1 MQYKKK
7 SGKSPDLLTWVG
19 SYVKSVMNDC
29 RHLYIRQIKTV
40 RSGHRKNGATATVTR
55 ENNSVSSKTAAPADG
70 AREMEERM
78 KGSRMSLPTQMAI
91 GMVLG
96 IIAGAI
102 TPAVGFDPSYYK
114 PVGQLFINLVRM
126 VVVPLVLT
134 TLVAGAASVGDV
146 SKLGRVAGKTLV
158 YYLATTG
165 IAVVVGLVLANIFQP
180 GNGLSIA
187 TEGLK
192 AKEVTP
198 PTLVSVFLNIVP
210 INPMEALSKGNMLQ
224 IIFFALLFGFGLSVI
239 GEKGKSVLHFFDG
252 AADVMIKVTGFVM
265 LYAPIGVF
273 GLMAYTVSMHGL
285 SVLLPL
291 IKLVLVMYL
300 ACILQIL
307 LVYLPCIKVTGL
319 TPRQFLRGIA
329 SSMMIAFTTCSSAAA
344 LSTTLLSVQ
353 KLGASRSVS
362 SFSIPL
368 GNTINMDG
376 AAIYMGI
383 AAIFAAEVYGIPM
396 PLDKQLTVILLAI
409 LASIGSMGVPGAA
422 LIMITMVFTQVGIP
436 LEAIALVAGVD
447 RIMDMART
455 TINVLGDAT
464 GALFVSKL
472 ENDFDPERG
481 RLMEQ

>member
-1 MQYKKK
+1 
-7 SGKSPDLLTWVG
+7 
-19 SYVKSVMNDC
+19 
-29 RHLYIRQIKTV
+29 
-40 RSGHRKNGATATVTR
+40 
-55 ENNSVSSKTAAPADG
+55 
-70 AREMEERM
+70 M

-96 IIAGAI
+96 IAAGAL
-102 TPAVGFDPSYYK
+102 TPAMGLDPSWYK

-146 SKLGRVAGKTLV
+146 SKLGRVAGKTLA
-158 YYLATTG
+158 YYLVTTAV
-165 IAVVVGLVLANIFQP
+165 AVVIGLVLANIFQP
-180 GNGLSIA
+180 GSGLSIS

-192 AKEVTP
+192 AKDVAP
-198 PTLVSVFLNIVP
+198 PTLVDVFLNIVP
-210 INPMEALSKGNMLQ
+210 INPIEALSKGNMLQ

-239 GEKGKSVLHFFDG
+239 GDKGKQVLHFFDG

-307 LVYLPCIKVTGL
+307 IVYLPCVKITGL
-319 TPRQFLRGIA
+319 TPSRFLKGLA
-329 SSMMIAFTTCSSAAA
+329 SPMMIAFTTCSSAAA

-396 PLDKQLTVILLAI
+396 PLDRQLTVILLAV

-436 LEAIALVAGVD
+436 LEAKPSLSSPASTASWTWPAPPSTCLATPRAPCLFQSWKAISTPNAANGSLRPNNPPGNLPGRRTPRKIPFRGGNRRQPCD
-447 RIMDMART
+447 RMNGSASSAASGPM
-455 TINVLGDAT
+455 LG
-464 GALFVSKL
+464 LL
-472 ENDFDPERG
+472 
-481 RLMEQ
+481 

>member
-1 MQYKKK
+1 
-7 SGKSPDLLTWVG
+7 
-19 SYVKSVMNDC
+19 
-29 RHLYIRQIKTV
+29 
-40 RSGHRKNGATATVTR
+40 
-55 ENNSVSSKTAAPADG
+55 
-70 AREMEERM
+70 M

-96 IIAGAI
+96 IAAGAL
-102 TPAVGFDPSYYK
+102 TPAMGLDPSWYK

-146 SKLGRVAGKTLV
+146 SKLGRVAGKTLA
-158 YYLATTG
+158 YYLVTTAV
-165 IAVVVGLVLANIFQP
+165 AVVIGLVLANIFQP
-180 GNGLSIA
+180 GSGLSIS

-192 AKEVTP
+192 AKEVAP
-198 PTLVSVFLNIVP
+198 PTLIDVFLNIVP
-210 INPMEALSKGNMLQ
+210 INPIEALSKGNMLQ

-239 GEKGKSVLHFFDG
+239 GDKGKQVLHFFDG

-300 ACILQIL
+300 
-307 LVYLPCIKVTGL
+307 PCVKVTGL
-319 TPRQFLRGIA
+319 TPSRFLKGLA
-329 SSMMIAFTTCSSAAA
+329 SPMMIAFTTCSSAAA

-396 PLDKQLTVILLAI
+396 PLDRQLTVILLAV

-472 ENDFDPERG
+472 ESDFDPERG
-481 RLMEQ
+481 ERLAAAE

>member
-1 MQYKKK
+1 
-7 SGKSPDLLTWVG
+7 
-19 SYVKSVMNDC
+19 
-29 RHLYIRQIKTV
+29 
-40 RSGHRKNGATATVTR
+40 
-55 ENNSVSSKTAAPADG
+55 
-70 AREMEERM
+70 M

-96 IIAGAI
+96 IAAGAL
-102 TPAVGFDPSYYK
+102 TPAMGLDPSWYK

-146 SKLGRVAGKTLV
+146 SKLGRVAGKTLA
-158 YYLATTG
+158 YYLVTTAV
-165 IAVVVGLVLANIFQP
+165 AVVIGLVLANIFQP
-180 GNGLSIA
+180 GSGLSIS

-192 AKEVTP
+192 AKEVAP
-198 PTLVSVFLNIVP
+198 PTLIDVFLNIVP
-210 INPMEALSKGNMLQ
+210 INPIEALSKGNMLQ

-239 GEKGKSVLHFFDG
+239 GDKGKQVLHFFDG

-307 LVYLPCIKVTGL
+307 IVYLPCVKVTGL
-319 TPRQFLRGIA
+319 TPSRFLKGLA
-329 SSMMIAFTTCSSAAA
+329 S
-344 LSTTLLSVQ
+344 
-353 KLGASRSVS
+353 SRSVS

-396 PLDKQLTVILLAI
+396 PLDRQLTVILLAV

-472 ENDFDPERG
+472 ESDFDPERSE
-481 RLMEQ
+481 RLAAAE

>member
-1 MQYKKK
+1 
-7 SGKSPDLLTWVG
+7 
-19 SYVKSVMNDC
+19 
-29 RHLYIRQIKTV
+29 
-40 RSGHRKNGATATVTR
+40 
-55 ENNSVSSKTAAPADG
+55 
-70 AREMEERM
+70 M

-96 IIAGAI
+96 IAAGAL
-102 TPAVGFDPSYYK
+102 TPAMGLDPSWYK

-146 SKLGRVAGKTLV
+146 SKLGRVAGKTLA
-158 YYLATTG
+158 YYLVTTAV
-165 IAVVVGLVLANIFQP
+165 AVVIGLVLANIFQP
-180 GNGLSIA
+180 GSGLSIS

-192 AKEVTP
+192 AKDVAP
-198 PTLVSVFLNIVP
+198 PTLVDVFLNIVP
-210 INPMEALSKGNMLQ
+210 INPIEALSKGNMLQ

-239 GEKGKSVLHFFDG
+239 GDKGKQVLHFFDG

-307 LVYLPCIKVTGL
+307 IVYLPCVKITGL
-319 TPRQFLRGIA
+319 TPSRFLKGLA
-329 SSMMIAFTTCSSAAA
+329 SPMMIAFTTCSSAAA

-376 AAIYMGI
+376 AAI
-383 AAIFAAEVYGIPM
+383 FAAEVYGIPM
-396 PLDKQLTVILLAI
+396 PLDRQLTVILLAV

-464 GALFVSKL
+464 GALVVSKL
-472 ENDFDPERG
+472 ESDFDPERG
-481 RLMEQ
+481 ERLAAAE

>member
-1 MQYKKK
+1 
-7 SGKSPDLLTWVG
+7 
-19 SYVKSVMNDC
+19 
-29 RHLYIRQIKTV
+29 
-40 RSGHRKNGATATVTR
+40 
-55 ENNSVSSKTAAPADG
+55 
-70 AREMEERM
+70 M

-96 IIAGAI
+96 IAAGAL
-102 TPAVGFDPSYYK
+102 TPAMGLDPSWYK

-146 SKLGRVAGKTLV
+146 SKLGRVAGKTLA
-158 YYLATTG
+158 YYLITTAV
-165 IAVVVGLVLANIFQP
+165 AVVIGLVLANIFQP
-180 GNGLSIA
+180 GSGLSIS

-192 AKEVTP
+192 AKEVAP
-198 PTLVSVFLNIVP
+198 PTLIDVFLNIVP
-210 INPMEALSKGNMLQ
+210 INPIEALSKGNMLQ

-239 GEKGKSVLHFFDG
+239 GDKGRQVLHF
-252 AADVMIKVTGFVM
+252 
-265 LYAPIGVF
+265 
-273 GLMAYTVSMHGL
+273 
-285 SVLLPL
+285 
-291 IKLVLVMYL
+291 
-300 ACILQIL
+300 C
-307 LVYLPCIKVTGL
+307 
-319 TPRQFLRGIA
+319 
-329 SSMMIAFTTCSSAAA
+329 
-344 LSTTLLSVQ
+344 
-353 KLGASRSVS
+353 
-362 SFSIPL
+362 
-368 GNTINMDG
+368 DG

-396 PLDKQLTVILLAI
+396 PLDRQLTVILLAV

-472 ENDFDPERG
+472 ESDFDPERG
-481 RLMEQ
+481 ERLAAAE

>member
-1 MQYKKK
+1 
-7 SGKSPDLLTWVG
+7 
-19 SYVKSVMNDC
+19 
-29 RHLYIRQIKTV
+29 
-40 RSGHRKNGATATVTR
+40 
-55 ENNSVSSKTAAPADG
+55 
-70 AREMEERM
+70 M

-96 IIAGAI
+96 IAAGAL
-102 TPAVGFDPSYYK
+102 TPAMGLDPSWYK

-146 SKLGRVAGKTLV
+146 SKLGRVAGKTLA
-158 YYLATTG
+158 YYLVTTAV
-165 IAVVVGLVLANIFQP
+165 AVVIGLVLANIFQP
-180 GNGLSIA
+180 GSGLSIS

-192 AKEVTP
+192 AKDVAP
-198 PTLVSVFLNIVP
+198 PTLVDVFLNIVP
-210 INPMEALSKGNMLQ
+210 INPIEALSKGNMLQ

-239 GEKGKSVLHFFDG
+239 GDKGKQVLHFF
-252 AADVMIKVTGFVM
+252 
-265 LYAPIGVF
+265 
-273 GLMAYTVSMHGL
+273 
-285 SVLLPL
+285 
-291 IKLVLVMYL
+291 
-300 ACILQIL
+300 
-307 LVYLPCIKVTGL
+307 
-319 TPRQFLRGIA
+319 
-329 SSMMIAFTTCSSAAA
+329 
-344 LSTTLLSVQ
+344 
-353 KLGASRSVS
+353 
-362 SFSIPL
+362 
-368 GNTINMDG
+368 DG

-396 PLDKQLTVILLAI
+396 PLDRQLTVILLAV

-472 ENDFDPERG
+472 ESDFDPERG
-481 RLMEQ
+481 ERLAAAE

>member
-1 MQYKKK
+1 
-7 SGKSPDLLTWVG
+7 
-19 SYVKSVMNDC
+19 
-29 RHLYIRQIKTV
+29 
-40 RSGHRKNGATATVTR
+40 
-55 ENNSVSSKTAAPADG
+55 
-70 AREMEERM
+70 M

-96 IIAGAI
+96 IAAGAL
-102 TPAVGFDPSYYK
+102 TPAMGLDPSWYK

-146 SKLGRVAGKTLV
+146 SKLGRVAGKTLA
-158 YYLATTG
+158 YYLVTTAV
-165 IAVVVGLVLANIFQP
+165 AVVIGLVLANIFQP
-180 GNGLSIA
+180 GSGLSIS

-192 AKEVTP
+192 AKEVAP
-198 PTLVSVFLNIVP
+198 PTLIDVFLNIVP
-210 INPMEALSKGNMLQ
+210 INPIEALSKGNMLQ

-239 GEKGKSVLHFFDG
+239 GDKGKQVLHFFDG

-307 LVYLPCIKVTGL
+307 IVYLPCVKVTGL
-319 TPRQFLRGIA
+319 TPSRFLKGLA
-329 SSMMIAFTTCSSAAA
+329 SPMMIAFTTCSSAAA

-368 GNTINMDG
+368 GNTI
-376 AAIYMGI
+376 YMGI

-396 PLDKQLTVILLAI
+396 PLDRQLTVILLAV

-472 ENDFDPERG
+472 ESDFDPERSE
-481 RLMEQ
+481 RLAAAE

>member
-1 MQYKKK
+1 
-7 SGKSPDLLTWVG
+7 
-19 SYVKSVMNDC
+19 
-29 RHLYIRQIKTV
+29 
-40 RSGHRKNGATATVTR
+40 
-55 ENNSVSSKTAAPADG
+55 
-70 AREMEERM
+70 M

-96 IIAGAI
+96 VAAGAL
-102 TPAVGFDPSYYK
+102 TPAMGLDPSWYK

-146 SKLGRVAGKTLV
+146 SKLGRVAGKTLA
-158 YYLATTG
+158 YYLVTTAV
-165 IAVVVGLVLANIFQP
+165 AVVIGLVLANIFQP
-180 GNGLSIA
+180 GSGLSIS

-192 AKEVTP
+192 AKEV
-198 PTLVSVFLNIVP
+198 NP
-210 INPMEALSKGNMLQ
+210 IEALSKGNMLQ

-239 GEKGKSVLHFFDG
+239 GDKGKQVLHFFDG

-285 SVLLPL
+285 GVLLPL

-307 LVYLPCIKVTGL
+307 IVYLPCVKVTGL
-319 TPRQFLRGIA
+319 TTSRFLKGLA
-329 SSMMIAFTTCSSAAA
+329 SPMMIAFTTCSSAAA

-396 PLDKQLTVILLAI
+396 PIDRQLTVILLAV

-472 ENDFDPERG
+472 ESDFDPERG
-481 RLMEQ
+481 ERLAAAE